1 MHPGVLDVCLKHD
14 IHAANDISGFVS
26 PAYAKKVAD
35 AGLPAFVMAANKVP
49 GDPIGVDATLASL
62 EGVINRCETAG
73 VNEVRPRPRGRHLD
87 TVPFDRRGLGTL
99 PALRYVHA
107 L

>member
-26 PAYAKKVAD
+26 PAYAKKVA
-35 AGLPAFVMAANKVP
+35 MP
-49 GDPIGVDATLASL
+49 G
-62 EGVINRCETAG
+62 
-73 VNEVRPRPRGRHLD
+73 
-87 TVPFDRRGLGTL
+87 F
-99 PALRYVHA
+99 LR